1 MRLTLFGVV
10 PQPPAD
16 SSGDVSWDIGALVLR
31 AAPNGG
37 VFLELG
43 PADGATQVR
52 LALHQEEAHRLVA
65 GLRRVNQNG
74 GEAVVLA

>member
-37 VFLELG
+37 VILELG
-43 PADGATQVR
+43 PADGPKQVR
-52 LALHQEEAHRLVA
+52 LALGQEEAQRLVA
-65 GLRRVNQNG
+65 ALRRVNDDG
-74 GEAVVLA
+74 GETVVLA